1 MSNAEN
7 VSVFV
12 WMDYS
17 SRTVN
22 LNCCVDVICLYD
34 FIFEIGNVGS
44 IKLEAKYQLRNFVLI
59 DERLYCGR
67 DKDFV
72 VKDIVGF

>member
-1 MSNAEN
+1 M
-7 VSVFV
+7 
-12 WMDYS
+12 
-17 SRTVN
+17 
-22 LNCCVDVICLYD
+22 DVICLYD